1 MNPQLSK
8 QGGVGVAVLRT
19 LPGEA
24 WGWWGVGGGGWER
37 DQHSKP
43 QFLIIVKPDRDN
55 KETPQKPDFTEFP
68 QLMPFFFLSYVL
80 FSLLENRGFYWDS
93 KCYNVHLTGARFCRA
108 GSNLGGSRQECSSP
122 IWAQR
127 EMLTAKTF
135 FSFFFFCCSERKI
148 NIPESI
154 TWPGNLVLFF
164 SLSLQVASNY
174 VKQAQSDPWKNS

>member
-1 MNPQLSK
+1 M
-8 QGGVGVAVLRT
+8 VR
-19 LPGEA
+19 
-24 WGWWGVGGGGWER
+24 WGGWER

-135 FSFFFFCCSERKI
+135 FFSFFFVVLREK
-148 NIPESI
+148 SI
-154 TWPGNLVLFF
+154 FQSPSHGQAIWCFFF

>member
-1 MNPQLSK
+1 MSLSSARC
-8 QGGVGVAVLRT
+8 QVRLGD
-19 LPGEA
+19 GEVR
-24 WGWWGVGGGGWER
+24 WGGG

-135 FSFFFFCCSERKI
+135 FFFVVLREK
-148 NIPESI
+148 SI
-154 TWPGNLVLFF
+154 FQSPSHGQAIWCFF

>member
-1 MNPQLSK
+1 M
-8 QGGVGVAVLRT
+8 VR
-19 LPGEA
+19 
-24 WGWWGVGGGGWER
+24 WGGWER

-135 FSFFFFCCSERKI
+135 FFSFFLLFWEKNQYSRVHHMARQF
-148 NIPESI
+148 
-154 TWPGNLVLFF
+154 GAFFF

>member
-1 MNPQLSK
+1 MSLSSARC
-8 QGGVGVAVLRT
+8 QVRLGDGEVRWGG
-19 LPGEA
+19 
-24 WGWWGVGGGGWER
+24 

-68 QLMPFFFLSYVL
+68 QLMPFFLFLSYVL

-135 FSFFFFCCSERKI
+135 FFFFVVLREK
-148 NIPESI
+148 SI
-154 TWPGNLVLFF
+154 FQSPSHGQAIWCFF
-164 SLSLQVASNY
+164 SSLSLQVASNY

>member
-1 MNPQLSK
+1 MSLSSARC
-8 QGGVGVAVLRT
+8 QVRLGDGEVRWGG
-19 LPGEA
+19 
-24 WGWWGVGGGGWER
+24 

-68 QLMPFFFLSYVL
+68 QLMPLFFFLT
-80 FSLLENRGFYWDS
+80 FSFHYW
-93 KCYNVHLTGARFCRA
+93 KTGASIETA
-108 GSNLGGSRQECSSP
+108 NATMY
-122 IWAQR
+122 IWQVLASAEQAVTLEGVDRNVAALSELRGKCWLQR
-127 EMLTAKTF
+127 P
-135 FSFFFFCCSERKI
+135 FFFFCCSERKI